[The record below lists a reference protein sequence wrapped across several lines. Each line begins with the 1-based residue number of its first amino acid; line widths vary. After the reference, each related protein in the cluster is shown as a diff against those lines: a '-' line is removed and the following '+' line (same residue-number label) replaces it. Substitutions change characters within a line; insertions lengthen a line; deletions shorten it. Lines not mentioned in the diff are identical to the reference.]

1 MRDGQI
7 CAVTVYYVSPGPAKG
22 TMTKPLDEQ
31 LFEAVAGSADT
42 GTDLSS
48 ATAKAE
54 PRNFL
59 RNVLSLSDN
68 KIAGALIN
76 LKLVVDA
83 SGAGAFWI
91 GPLVLV
97 RDAVALS
104 AASDDLTEK
113 AVRDPQV
120 VLGQWGLGA
129 NANCRPQDRASSTAL
144 SKTIVGLVLLS
155 ASAPFAAFAAMSV
168 SVVIGLF
175 AAMCFAAA
183 IIAKGLDEVKNA

>member
-1 MRDGQI
+1 
-7 CAVTVYYVSPGPAKG
+7 
-22 TMTKPLDEQ
+22 MTKPLDEQ